1 MTKYVCPR
9 CGEQWTS
16 KERKDP
22 DQCIRCHEWT
32 RPLDAK
38 EEKK

>member
-1 MTKYVCPR
+1 MKNKYVCPR
-9 CGEQWTS
+9 CGEQWEA

-32 RPLDAK
+32 RPIDAK
-38 EEKK
+38 EKK